1 MPKLLAWIV
10 YVRWQSGQREAIRCT
25 APDEMI
31 KRDGVWVMA
40 WCRCRRSPWCSVGD
54 VAVRPGRCRMQPS
67 GLGGDHAAGRHRHLH
82 ARR

>member
-40 WCRCRRSPWCSVGD
+40 CVPVPAVTVVQRR
-54 VAVRPGRCRMQPS
+54 
-67 GLGGDHAAGRHRHLH
+67 
-82 ARR
+82 